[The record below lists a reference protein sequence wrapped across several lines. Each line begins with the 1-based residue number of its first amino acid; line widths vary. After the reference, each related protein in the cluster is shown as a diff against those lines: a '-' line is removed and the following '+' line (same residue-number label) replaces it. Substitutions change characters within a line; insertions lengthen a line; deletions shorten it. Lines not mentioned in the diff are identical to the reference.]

1 MLCRSNTCKN
11 NLHIMSFVFT
21 SETYSLHP
29 ISGNTEINIDVPQM
43 ISMIKFACYK
53 YRNLKMVIMMGML
66 IEILHFISLQKLH
79 IPAIL

>member
-1 MLCRSNTCKN
+1 
-11 NLHIMSFVFT
+11 MSFVFT

-53 YRNLKMVIMMGML
+53 YRNLKTIIMISML
-66 IEILHFISLQKLH
+66 NLKGILEILHFIPLKKLR